1 MSDLA
6 ERLTPPQEQPSDGT
20 TAPRA
25 AATGRTHP
33 VWRSLLLLAPA
44 VLVVLASAIALKVG
58 EGGRTPTNV
67 SAGAPPTT
75 AATGTP
81 AAAGSSAAAPPTTA
95 HQHAETVTKPLS
107 AADQKVFSQQMAKA
121 REVAARYPTVA
132 DALKAG
138 YKRAGPFAPGAGA
151 HYVAPD
157 EESAKAVTAFDLEHP
172 LAYLYSGTE
181 PSSVLL
187 GIMYYTLTPTAPDGF
202 AGPNDAFH
210 KHNGI
215 CLTKG
220 GDGGFD
226 TPFPVDAD
234 TTKEQCDGVNG
245 EWMSTTGWMLHV
257 WTAPGWESPAGVFSH
272 DNPLVVCAD
281 GTASI
286 SNDKLNQGCKG
297 T

>member
-1 MSDLA
+1 MTDVA
-6 ERLTPPQEQPSDGT
+6 ERLTPPEEQPHDPPVTSRGADARRG
-20 TAPRA
+20 
-25 AATGRTHP
+25 HP
-33 VWRSLLLLAPA
+33 VWGSLLLVVPA
-44 VLVVLASAIALKVG
+44 VLVVLASVIALKVG
-58 EGGRTPTNV
+58 EAGRTPANV

-75 AATGTP
+75 AASATP
-81 AAAGSSAAAPPTTA
+81 AAAGSAAARPPTTA
-95 HQHAETVTKPLS
+95 HQHTEAAYRPLS
-107 AADQKVFSQQMAKA
+107 PAEQKVFSEQMARA

-132 DALKAG
+132 DARKAG

-157 EESAKAVTAFDLEHP
+157 NESAKAVTGFDLEHP
-172 LAYLYSGTE
+172 LAYLYSGNE
-181 PSSVLL
+181 PTSVLL
-187 GIMYYTLTPTAPDGF
+187 GIMYYTLTPTAPEGF
-202 AGPNDAFH
+202 AGPNDVFH